1 MEFNLSQ
8 DYIRKQIRGPF
19 VNMMVISI
27 PTVAFVV
34 GNFVFESVMH
44 GVAGLIVLV
53 VILLILSIEAIKKSK
68 YWKRFGP
75 SISVSVHDDYIID
88 KGLDGESKI
97 AVQAIDSVQVKM
109 KKGDVRSI
117 NLKSVTG
124 MNGELKGY
132 ENMKLLSEKI
142 SSVVG
147 EDKVSVSRSFF

>member
-1 MEFNLSQ
+1 
-8 DYIRKQIRGPF
+8 
-19 VNMMVISI
+19 
-27 PTVAFVV
+27 
-34 GNFVFESVMH
+34 VFESVMH
-44 GVAGLIVLV
+44 GVAGLTALV
-53 VILLILSIEAIKKSK
+53 VIFLILSIAAVKKSR

-88 KGLDGESKI
+88 KGLDGENKI